1 MSARTRRAYRIA
13 ILAGWLI
20 VALLIVAPVLA
31 QDSESV
37 FGGELGTS
45 SSAPD
50 DLSEAAARL
59 VPLLVGAALIERAL
73 EFIFAWSQ
81 RAALDATSSLRGI
94 ATRITGLVAVDF
106 RQAYEQLDHL
116 SAALMRRQQAGL
128 NAAYGDPTSE
138 DPADWPLH
146 HLEEQLT
153 AVESLLTTTEAKL
166 KQILDSPL
174 YKERKKMVAGVLSI
188 IMGLLLAFAT
198 GLRLFEPL
206 DVQVTGW
213 FERTFSVI
221 DTVLAGILMGLG
233 TDWVH
238 QVISVLTKGQRALG
252 RAGDTVKFDPEEVK
266 DLAAE
271 AIQEEFDKQWLA
283 LRAHLQTEIA
293 TSVRSQLE
301 PG

>member
-1 MSARTRRAYRIA
+1 MSAPTRRAFRIA

-20 VALLIVAPVLA
+20 LALLIVAPALA
-31 QDSESV
+31 Q
-37 FGGELGTS
+37 GGESTPPAEGAATAGT
-45 SSAPD
+45 PE

-59 VPLLVGAALIERAL
+59 VPLLVGAALIERTL

-81 RAALDATSSLRGI
+81 RAALDATSSMRGI
-94 ATRITGLVAVDF
+94 ATRITGLVRVDF
-106 RQAYEQLDHL
+106 RQAYEQLDEL
-116 SAALMRRQQAGL
+116 SDALLRRQKAGVP
-128 NAAYGDPTSE
+128 AEVGDPSSQ

-153 AVESLLTTTEAKL
+153 AVETLLTSTEAKL

-188 IMGLLLAFAT
+188 VMGVLLAFAT

-206 DVQVTGW
+206 DVRVTGW
-213 FERTFSVI
+213 FEGTFKII
-221 DTVLAGILMGLG
+221 DIVLAGILMGLG

-252 RAGDTVKFDPEEVK
+252 RAGESVKFDPDEVK
-266 DLAAE
+266 NLAAE
-271 AIQEEFDKQWLA
+271 AIQEEFDKQWRA
-283 LRAHLQTEIA
+283 LREQMQAEIA
-293 TSVRSQLE
+293 AAVRSDTS

>member
-1 MSARTRRAYRIA
+1 M
-13 ILAGWLI
+13 LAGWLI
-20 VALLIVAPVLA
+20 AALLMVAPALA
-31 QDSESV
+31 Q
-37 FGGELGTS
+37 GGEGVTEAGGQAANP
-45 SSAPD
+45 APE

-81 RAALDATSSLRGI
+81 RAALDATSSMRGI
-94 ATRITGLVAVDF
+94 ATRITGLVKVDF
-106 RQAYEQLDHL
+106 HQAYQQLDEL
-116 SAALMRRQQAGL
+116 SDALLRRQRTGL
-128 NAAYGDPTSE
+128 PAEVGDPAAQ

-146 HLEEQLT
+146 HLEEQLA
-153 AVESLLTTTEAKL
+153 AVETLLTNTEAKL

-188 IMGLLLAFAT
+188 IMGVLLAFAT

-213 FERTFSVI
+213 FEGTFKII
-221 DTVLAGILMGLG
+221 DIVLAGVLMGLG

-252 RAGDTVKFDPEEVK
+252 RAGETVKFDPDEVK
-266 DLAAE
+266 NLAAE
-271 AIQEEFDKQWLA
+271 AIQEEFDKQWRA
-283 LRAHLQTEIA
+283 LREHVRAEIA
-293 TSVRSQLE
+293 SSGRSELE